1 MMKIAS
7 IEEVVKW
14 VDDVYGFCSK
24 WSRCA
29 PSFEFGVMPIGESLS
44 QINVLDSISIPKNF
58 LGRVSTRDDLCQKL
72 LEVSLRYSIAHIDV
86 NFYQLGENVT
96 FILVLVESPDHTTNI
111 VPEIVDAFARMF
123 ELDRRDD

>member
-1 MMKIAS
+1 MMRIAR
-7 IEEVVKW
+7 IDEVVKW
-14 VDDVYGFCSK
+14 VDDVYRFCSK

-29 PSFEFGVMPIGESLS
+29 PSFEFGVMPVGESLS

-58 LGRVSTRDDLCQKL
+58 IGRVSTQDDLCKML
-72 LEVSLRYSIAHIDV
+72 FEVSLRYSIAHIDV
-86 NFYQLGENVT
+86 NFYRLGENVT

-111 VPEIVDAFARMF
+111 VPEMVDAFARMF

>member
-1 MMKIAS
+1 MRIAS
-7 IEEVVKW
+7 TDEVVKW
-14 VDDVYGFCSK
+14 VNDVYRFCSK
-24 WSRCA
+24 WSRCT
-29 PSFEFGVMPIGESLS
+29 PSFEFGVMPVGESLS
-44 QINVLDSISIPKNF
+44 QINVLDSISIPKTF
-58 LGRVSTRDDLCQKL
+58 LGRVSTQDDLCEKL

-111 VPEIVDAFARMF
+111 VPEMVDAFARMF